1 MVKVDVFELP
11 PPGAGLV
18 TVTAG
23 VPVEAMLAAGMAA
36 VNCVELTKV
45 VAGADP
51 PKLTVE
57 FATKFVPTIVS
68 VKAPPPGTV
77 QLGEIV
83 VIVGVALD
91 PPDVG
96 CLIDDGPVPPPH
108 PARSKRLTIPPTASF
123 LTSTASVFMAPFR
136 STYPLPHHRPSA
148 RSSRTQCRTRPFC
161 DAKRFGNHGALL
173 FLGLLLA
180 FVYLAGISFFGP
192 KNGCHGHNTF
202 ILTAGGFPRSLSGA
216 KRGQ

>member
-1 MVKVDVFELP
+1 MVKMVKLIALEVP

-57 FATKFVPTIVS
+57 PATKFVPLIVS
-68 VKAPPPGTV
+68 VKAAPPATV
-77 QLGEIV
+77 LLGEIA
-83 VIVGVALD
+83 VIVGVGLD
-91 PPDVG
+91 PLDTG
-96 CLIDDGPVPPPH
+96 GLIDDGLVPTPH

-123 LTSTASVFMAPFR
+123 LTSTGSLFTAPSIAVTHSTSPTVGEMHNRFKWRSVHP
-136 STYPLPHHRPSA
+136 T
-148 RSSRTQCRTRPFC
+148 
-161 DAKRFGNHGALL
+161 
-173 FLGLLLA
+173 
-180 FVYLAGISFFGP
+180 
-192 KNGCHGHNTF
+192 
-202 ILTAGGFPRSLSGA
+202 
-216 KRGQ
+216 